1 MKVLENILQDLE
13 NVKVIDAT
21 LIIINIFHWIFL

>member
-21 LIIINIFHWIFL
+21 IDYQYIPLIFL

>member
-21 LIIINIFHWIFL
+21 IDYNQYIHWIFL

>member
-21 LIIINIFHWIFL
+21 LIIINIFHWYYK